1 MEKNEEIAEVELFSS
16 TIEYEINQVCSIL
29 EDNKIQFVR
38 KDFGSG
44 SYMNLYYGQSIQEKK
59 IFVHRNDY
67 ERAAEIILSIFPND
81 GLQDSDE
88 MINQDME
95 EDDANNKKYKL
106 IKDSFKIYILAMS
119 LIAII
124 LFIIAYITQS

>member
-29 EDNKIQFVR
+29 EDNKIQFV
-38 KDFGSG
+38 GSG

-106 IKDSFKIYILAMS
+106 IKDSFKIYILAMP